1 MMKLINLE
9 LQRINLRPYLIS
21 STISGFILLAFTYF
35 IAYVAQVEQEVQFMN
50 YENIFLFTSAMSIL
64 IFSVLSAT
72 MYEKLIIE
80 EYSGKRL
87 ALLFSYPV
95 GRKKAFSAKILIV
108 FLFVALSMLLCTIL
122 PIFVFA
128 ATESFTPI
136 VSDTMTSDILIK
148 AVGTIVVSLV
158 AVSAIGLL
166 AMRIGF
172 IKKSVPATL
181 ISAFILSGIYG
192 NIAIGSAGNFVI
204 SLLIIGVSLLAII
217 AVFVTLSHK
226 INHMEVE

>member
-1 MMKLINLE
+1 MIKLINLE
-9 LQRINLRPYLIS
+9 LQRINLRPYIIS
-21 STISGFILLAFTYF
+21 SIITVFVLLAFTYF
-35 IAYVAQVEQEVQFMN
+35 IAYVALVEQEVQFMN
-50 YENIFLFTSAMSIL
+50 YENIFLFTGAMSIL
-64 IFSVLSAT
+64 IFGVLSAT

-95 GRKKAFSAKILIV
+95 GRKKTFFAKILIV
-108 FLFVALSMLLCTIL
+108 FFFVVLSMLLCTIL

-128 ATESFTPI
+128 ATESFNPI

-148 AVGTIVVSLV
+148 AVGTIIVSLV

-204 SLLIIGVSLLAII
+204 SLLIIGVSLLAILV
-217 AVFVTLSHK
+217 VFVTLSNK

>member
-1 MMKLINLE
+1 MIKLINLE

-21 STISGFILLAFTYF
+21 STISGFVLLAFTYF
-35 IAYVAQVEQEVQFMN
+35 IAYVAQVEQELQFMN
-50 YENIFLFTSAMSIL
+50 YENIFLFTCAMSIL
-64 IFSVLSAT
+64 IFGVLSAT

-108 FLFVALSMLLCTIL
+108 FLFVVLSMLLCTIL
-122 PIFVFA
+122 PIFIFA

-192 NIAIGSAGNFVI
+192 NITIGSVGNFVI
-204 SLLIIGVSLLAII
+204 SLLITGVSLLAIL